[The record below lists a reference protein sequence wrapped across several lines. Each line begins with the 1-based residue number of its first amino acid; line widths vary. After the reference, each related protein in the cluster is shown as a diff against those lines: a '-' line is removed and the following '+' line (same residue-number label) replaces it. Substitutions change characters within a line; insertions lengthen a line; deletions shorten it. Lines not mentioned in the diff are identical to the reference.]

1 LFPFSAAISGPRPP
15 RDADQVVG
23 RARRA
28 LPRDEDTELAPEG
41 EDAAWS
47 LGWLE
52 LRRIAAAACTPRE
65 LEALRLR
72 AQGLS
77 FAEIARTL
85 GITPA
90 SARGRVKRGERK
102 IDRALMLR

>member
-1 LFPFSAAISGPRPP
+1 MSGPRTP
-15 RDADQVVG
+15 RDAEQVVG
-23 RARRA
+23 RARPP
-28 LPRDEDTELAPEG
+28 LPPDDEDELAPG
-41 EDAAWS
+41 HEDAQWS

-52 LRRIAAAACTPRE
+52 LRRLAAEACTPRE

-77 FAEIARTL
+77 YADIARTL
-85 GITPA
+85 GVTPA